1 MVLGGV
7 IMEKGSV
14 EESAFFGVLRARHD
28 YFQTRLDHSISH
40 TPCEQKGRLLRNSAL
55 GNMTQRWKR

>member
-1 MVLGGV
+1 
-7 IMEKGSV
+7 MEKGSV